1 MPMLDPHKMVGPVF
15 VIQDMLEMVK
25 FVAVILIQMVIQM
38 SVLTVL
44 SRLAR

>member
-1 MPMLDPHKMVGPVF
+1 MVGPVF
-15 VIQDMLEMVK
+15 AIQDMLEMVK